1 MVIFTSSF
9 QTPVTQGL
17 SFLWD
22 SSVFIF
28 HSLSLFSSPPLGHF
42 LAGNFGTRFSTDRSN
57 VELHQSAKS
66 CIDSTAV
73 ERGAGWSTL
82 GVMLLRTIQR
92 INHEQDSCGELYV
105 LPANY
110 RVLDKYL
117 HFHYIILFL
126 LGWKSFQLYVW
137 SFRLVR
143 RLDDGLMHIFRS
155 LQSWNQF

>member
-1 MVIFTSSF
+1 MVIFTSSS

-22 SSVFIF
+22 SSVYFPF
-28 HSLSLFSSPPLGHF
+28 TFSFSSPPLSHF

-57 VELHQSAKS
+57 VELHQSAQS

-73 ERGAGWSTL
+73 ERGPGWPTL

-92 INHEQDSCGELYV
+92 INQEQDSCGELYV

-126 LGWKSFQLYVW
+126 LG
-137 SFRLVR
+137 
-143 RLDDGLMHIFRS
+143 
-155 LQSWNQF
+155 